1 MKSYGHYCAL
11 ARGLDVVGERWSL
24 LIVRELL
31 GGPSRYSELS
41 DGLPGIASNLLAERL
56 RHLIGAGVVE
66 HSGDG
71 RYALTEWG
79 EGLREPLYAFARWS
93 APVVMVRPASDD
105 SFRAAWLAH
114 PVSVLFE
121 GVDERRPALIVEVRI
136 DDEVATIESQAGKV
150 TLRSDSLPAE
160 PLPSPDVVLDGPP
173 DLILGLLA
181 GYLDPRDAAQRGV
194 AITGDARRLARLRPN
209 LPLPREGHTQRRG
222 QSSPA
227 VASSRSWANTGSGR
241 LR

>member
-31 GGPSRYSELS
+31 GGPCRYSELS

-66 HSGDG
+66 HKGDG
-71 RYALTEWG
+71 RYALSEWG

-114 PVSVLFE
+114 PVSGLFE

-136 DDEVATIESQAGKV
+136 GDEVATIESRAGKV
-150 TLRSDSLPAE
+150 ALRPV

-173 DLILGLLA
+173 DQILGLLA

-194 AITGDARRLARLRPN
+194 AVTGDARRLARLRPN
-209 LPLPREGHTQRRG
+209 LRLPREVHMQRRG

-227 VASSRSWANTGSGR
+227 DR
-241 LR
+241 

>member
-31 GGPSRYSELS
+31 GGPCRYSELS

-66 HSGDG
+66 HKGDG
-71 RYALTEWG
+71 RYALSEWG

-136 DDEVATIESQAGKV
+136 GDEVATIESRAGKV
-150 TLRSDSLPAE
+150 ALRPV

-173 DLILGLLA
+173 DQILGLLA

-194 AITGDARRLARLRPN
+194 AVTGDARRLARLRPN
-209 LPLPREGHTQRRG
+209 LRLPREVHMQRRG

-227 VASSRSWANTGSGR
+227 DR
-241 LR
+241 